1 MWFAIAA
8 IALGAFAMGTT
19 EFVVIGLLPTISSDL
34 AVDVPTAGLLV
45 TGYAVGIALGGPL
58 LTFATRRLP
67 KETTLV
73 ALMVGFALAHL
84 ALAVTPDFSV
94 LLIGRLVTASAH
106 GAFFA
111 VGAIVAAQTAEP
123 GKEGQAIGLVFTGLT
138 VATVIGVPLG
148 TFIGQQSSWRVPF
161 LMVAALS
168 FVAAA
173 AVRLFVRSRSV
184 SAVSGAAFA
193 ANRRALAFALLT
205 TVVGFGSQ
213 FVLFTFLA
221 PFLEQITGIDL
232 SAISLLLLVFGLASA
247 MGSLLGGR
255 AADRWPRATLPVALG
270 SLALI
275 LAAFGSLGAQAVAI
289 VPLLFAWGLVGFVLS
304 PALQARVVTAAGA
317 GSTLASSL
325 NISAFNVGIAAG
337 SIAGGVVVAG
347 GGLAMTPFVAAVFAA
362 LAIAP
367 ALLSSAGLR
376 MNSHATRVSSIPTQ
390 LPESA
395 KVGPYSGSSLGRPE

>member
-45 TGYAVGIALGGPL
+45 TGYAVGIAVGGPL
-58 LTFATRRLP
+58 LTFTTRRLP

-73 ALMVGFALAHL
+73 ALMIAFALAHL
-84 ALAVTPDFSV
+84 ALALAPSFSI

-111 VGAIVAAQTAEP
+111 VGAIVAAQTVEP
-123 GKEGQAIGLVFTGLT
+123 GKEGRAIGLVFTGLT

-161 LMVAALS
+161 LMVATLAV
-168 FVAAA
+168 VAAA
-173 AVRLFVRSRSV
+173 AVRLFVRPR
-184 SAVSGAAFA
+184 AVSTVSRAAIA
-193 ANRRALAFALLT
+193 ANRRALALALLT

-221 PFLEQITGIDL
+221 PFLEQITRIDL
-232 SAISLLLLVFGLASA
+232 GAISVLLLVFGVASA
-247 MGSLLGGR
+247 IGSLLGGR

-270 SLALI
+270 SLAVI
-275 LAAFGSLGAQAVAI
+275 LGTFGSLGAQPVAV
-289 VPLLFAWGLVGFVLS
+289 VPLLFAWGLAGFVLS
-304 PALQARVVTAAGA
+304 PALQARVVAAAGP
-317 GSTLASSL
+317 GNTLASSL

-337 SIAGGVVVAG
+337 SVAGGAVVAG
-347 GGLAMTPFVAAVFAA
+347 GGLALTPFVAAVFAA
-362 LAIAP
+362 LAIVP
-367 ALLSSAGLR
+367 SLMSAVGLR
-376 MNSHATRVSSIPTQ
+376 MNSPATHMSSFSPIPE
-390 LPESA
+390 PA
-395 KVGPYSGSSLGRPE
+395 KVGPS